1 MEASRWRQLSCL
13 LDQLLELPEPAREQR
28 LLRLREEDA
37 GLADDVERLLA
48 HERDSHEFLAQ
59 PLWTAAPEDS
69 RVGTRVGPYRLLRP
83 LGEAGWARSGWPS
96 APMACTSARSR

>member
-13 LDQLLELPEPAREQR
+13 LDQLLELPDPAREQR
-28 LLRLREEDA
+28 LLRLRAEDP

-59 PLWTAAPEDS
+59 PLWTAP
-69 RVGTRVGPYRLLRP
+69 P
-83 LGEAGWARSGWPS
+83 
-96 APMACTSARSR
+96 SARSASHTSPMPPSPSGDRKSVV